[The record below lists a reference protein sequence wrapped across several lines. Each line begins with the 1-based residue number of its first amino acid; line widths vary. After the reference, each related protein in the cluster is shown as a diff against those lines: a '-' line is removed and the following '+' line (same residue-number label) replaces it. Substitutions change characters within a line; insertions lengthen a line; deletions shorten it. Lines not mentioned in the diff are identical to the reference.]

1 MHDEAGACLKAPPTR
16 AGMPSYPS
24 GDCPPTSEII
34 ITDMAVFPLKAAF
47 VRRCTA
53 QPAEL
58 HVDLD
63 EANDMISAIC

>member
-1 MHDEAGACLKAPPTR
+1 
-16 AGMPSYPS
+16 MPSYPS